1 MEGDRTMFS
10 VFIAEDEPASMDFI
24 KNIVSQKCPEFY
36 VVGEAYD
43 GAEALEKLLENPADV
58 LISDVEMDDVNGI
71 ELITKL
77 ASIHPQ
83 THSIVVSGY
92 SDFAYTQGALRAKA
106 VDYILKPIN
115 IQQLVER
122 LDKIAE
128 KLRKDYRENQLYI
141 LHSCISKNLV
151 DKKAVDYYFN
161 SELFSLTLIHKGGHE
176 DAGGIEMMGREVLFT
191 NNYKD
196 CWILSGRNSS
206 ELLVISESE
215 NCMERIEQIIDGFS
229 DGNYCTTVFSD
240 LCKIEDVNKTA
251 KLIASQLDE
260 CLTIGK
266 TQTVKLGVQENVL
279 IPNTTAITATPH
291 AKVLDCHEFL
301 SMSDFYLQNGDIKG
315 FEDEL
320 VRNFRLW
327 EDGEYNA
334 VQVGRA
340 LDLLFSRISRHQST
354 RRYYNYSNP
363 LALALLNATT
373 MEELMAMV
381 LGIFNDMLELKT
393 HTRQSTEAH
402 FDVIDEYISRH
413 YMEALSLQGVC
424 NRFYISQT
432 YLSRLFR
439 KHRGMSFNDYLT
451 ILRIERAKEIIAKN
465 KSIKL
470 KDVAQMVGYPDSS
483 YFSKVFRLHVGCAPS
498 QYSP

>member
-1 MEGDRTMFS
+1 MFS

-24 KNIVSQKCPEFY
+24 KNIVSQKCPEFCI
-36 VVGEAYD
+36 VGEAYD
-43 GAEALEKLLENPADV
+43 GAEALEKLSRNPADV

-71 ELITKL
+71 ELITEL

-83 THSIVVSGY
+83 THSIIVSGY

-115 IQQLVER
+115 VQQLVER

-128 KLRKDYRENQLYI
+128 KLSKDYRENQLYI
-141 LHSCISKNLV
+141 LHSCISKNLF
-151 DKKAVDYYFN
+151 DEKAADYYFR
-161 SELFSLTLIHKGGHE
+161 SELFSLALIHKGGHE
-176 DAGGIEMMGREVLFT
+176 DAGGIGMMGREVQFT
-191 NNYKD
+191 NNYND
-196 CWILSGRNSS
+196 CWVLSGRSSS

-215 NCMERIEQIIDGFS
+215 NCMERIEQIIGGFS

-251 KLIASQLDE
+251 KLIASQLEE

-266 TQTVKLGVQENVL
+266 TQTVKLSVQENVL
-279 IPNTTAITATPH
+279 IPATTDIPH
-291 AKVLDCHEFL
+291 AKVLDCHEFI

-320 VRNFRLW
+320 ERNFKLW
-327 EDGEYNA
+327 ESEEYNA
-334 VQVGRA
+334 LQIGRT

-354 RRYYNYSNP
+354 HRYYNYSNP
-363 LALALLNATT
+363 LALALQNAAT
-373 MEELMAMV
+373 MEELMTMV

-413 YMEALSLQGVC
+413 YMEPLSLQGVC

-465 KSIKL
+465 KRIKL